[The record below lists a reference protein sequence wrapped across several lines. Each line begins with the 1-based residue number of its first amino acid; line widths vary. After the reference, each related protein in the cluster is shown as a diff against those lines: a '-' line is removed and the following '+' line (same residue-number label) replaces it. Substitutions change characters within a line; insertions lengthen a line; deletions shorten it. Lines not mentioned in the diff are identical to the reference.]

1 MVKVCAICDFRD
13 TKESIYRKVGDRF
26 EVTEDRYFEII
37 EKGGDWV
44 VPVATLLEDVK
55 KDKKMSKK
63 NKKTGKGE

>member
-13 TKESIYRKVGDRF
+13 TKENIYRKVGDRF